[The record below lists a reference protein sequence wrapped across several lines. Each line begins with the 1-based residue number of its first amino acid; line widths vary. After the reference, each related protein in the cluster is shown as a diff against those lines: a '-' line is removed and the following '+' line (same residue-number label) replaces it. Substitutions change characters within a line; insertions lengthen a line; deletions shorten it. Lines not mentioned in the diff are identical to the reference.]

1 MNTVDLVVNK
11 LLKKY
16 EYTHFEDEM
25 AVISAMG
32 KILIESFGKTQAS
45 FIINSD
51 WFLGEALD
59 AFYDAI
65 GVGV

>member
-1 MNTVDLVVNK
+1 MDTVTLVVNK
-11 LLKKY
+11 LVEKY

-59 AFYDAI
+59 EFYSAT
-65 GVGV
+65 GAK